1 MSNKISIIVP
11 IYNTERYLER
21 CLQSLIN
28 QNYKN
33 IEIILVNDGSDD
45 NSLSKCVI
53 GRMRHICNCNYTYFF
68 YAKIRS

>member
-1 MSNKISIIVP
+1 MSNKISIVVP

-28 QNYKN
+28 QDYKN

-45 NSLSKCVI
+45 NSLA
-53 GRMRHICNCNYTYFF
+53 ICNRYKKYDDRIWC
-68 YAKIRS
+68 